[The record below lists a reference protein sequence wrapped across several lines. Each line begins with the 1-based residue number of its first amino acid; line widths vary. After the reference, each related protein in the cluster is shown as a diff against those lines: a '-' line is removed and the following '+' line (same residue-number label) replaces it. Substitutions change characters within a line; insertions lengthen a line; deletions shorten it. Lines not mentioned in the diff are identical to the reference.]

1 MVQDFLDFARP
12 PAPLRGSVDP
22 AAVLREVLQLTRQ
35 LALKNGV
42 VVSLDAASA
51 PATVAGEEEQLK
63 QAFLNLVLNALQA
76 MPTGGTLDLT
86 AASEGGEVQLR
97 FRDSGP
103 GIPPELREKI
113 FNPFF
118 TTRREGT
125 GLGLA
130 ITQRIVSAHGGR
142 IEVTSNPG
150 AGTTFTVFFPA
161 EKRP

>member
-1 MVQDFLDFARP
+1 MRA
-12 PAPLRGSVDP
+12 SVDP
-22 AAVLREVLQLTRQ
+22 VAVLREVLQLTRQ

-42 VVSLDAASA
+42 EVSLDADAVS
-51 PATVAGEEEQLK
+51 ATVAGEEEQLK

-76 MPTGGTLDLT
+76 MPTGGTLT
-86 AASEGGEVQLR
+86 IAAGSEGGEVQLR

-103 GIPPELREKI
+103 GIPLDLQEKI

-142 IEVTSNPG
+142 LEVASAMG
-150 AGTTFTVFFPA
+150 AGSTFILALPA
-161 EKRP
+161 EKHL